1 MVERATDL
9 KVDGIHTAYGLSQVL
24 FGVSLEVKAGECI
37 ALIGRNGVGK
47 TTTMRSIMGL
57 TPPRQGRV
65 MWKGRDIAP
74 LGPHRICRLGI
85 GFVPEDRRIFPEL
98 SVWENLDIARRTGAD
113 GKTTWSEEHVFALF
127 PDLAEIRDRRG
138 GVLSGGQQQMLT
150 IARTLMGN
158 PELLLLD
165 EPSEGLAPL
174 IVQLL
179 QQRVAEL
186 KATGLSIVLAE
197 QNLQFVM
204 ALADRVYILEK
215 GEVRFTGT
223 PADLKADEGIVHQY
237 LTV

>member
-1 MVERATDL
+1 MTPLLE
-9 KVDGIHTAYGLSQVL
+9 VDCIHTAYGTSRVL
-24 FGVSLEVKAGECI
+24 FGISLDIKPGECVC
-37 ALIGRNGVGK
+37 LLGRNGVGK
-47 TTTMRSIMGL
+47 TTTIRSIMGL
-57 TPPRQGRV
+57 TPPSEGRV
-65 MWKGRDIAP
+65 RFKGKDITASAP
-74 LGPHRICRLGI
+74 YRLARSGI
-85 GFVPEDRRIFPEL
+85 GYVPEDRRIFPEL
-98 SVWENLDIARRTGAD
+98 TVWENLEVAARSANRPGRWTVETVAG
-113 GKTTWSEEHVFALF
+113 LF
-127 PDLAEIRDRRG
+127 PKLAELANRMG
-138 GVLSGGQQQMLT
+138 GVLSGGEQQMLT

-174 IVQLL
+174 IVDLL

-223 PADLKADEGIVHQY
+223 PADLRADEGIVHQY